1 LRRYSALAA
10 LLALLLAIGASASGC
25 RGGGDGQPADDAA
38 RVREA
43 AETIR
48 SAIQLDDWKTVYR
61 SFADAFREQCTEA
74 DFVAGAT
81 ERAAAFKAV
90 KFDVGEVVVKGDSAT
105 VSITFSNGEQT
116 ADEWPF
122 VRERG
127 EWHLLSAV
135 GIEGCGFTTPTP
147 TPTPAGTP

>member
-1 LRRYSALAA
+1 MKRYSALAA
-10 LLALLLAIGASASGC
+10 LLVLFLAISVLALACES
-25 RGGGDGQPADDAA
+25 GGDGPPADDAA
-38 RVREA
+38 RVRQA

-48 SAIQLDDWKTVYR
+48 SAIQSDDWKTVYR

-90 KFDVGEVVVKGDSAT
+90 KFDVDEVVVEGDSAT
-105 VSITFSNGEQT
+105 ASITYSDDQQT

-122 VRERG
+122 VREDG
-127 EWHLLSAV
+127 EWHLLSAT
-135 GIEGCGFTTPTP
+135 GIEGCGFATPTP
-147 TPTPAGTP
+147 MPASTP